1 MPPPPVNSFA
11 AAVWVLVLT
20 VELQRAMEP
29 AGPGGGKS
37 QTFRAVANAHIREGV
52 ATSLADLQRITS
64 PNAAQPG
71 AGAAAANPAAA
82 VAVSVR
88 LVTDGAQ
95 QFYTP
100 GTGMWAALTRRHYTR
115 EKANRK
121 KANRNGH
128 GQLQPA
134 DVDAALWPMQ
144 QRMANVLSLRRI
156 VGATDHLI
164 TVELTPGQ
172 RFPKYRAP
180 VKPSDGDLGRVC
192 CKLAKD
198 PQAVTDGRHSST
210 LPDKV
215 VQAAW
220 RGRKDPTNTMGEL
233 ILYCV
238 PDDERQ
244 RTSVCNVLHGDA
256 FFFDPA
262 DGGVQVVH
270 TTDRDGLISLAFAP
284 EPRPGTWLVVTEF
297 DAATGRVCVADALV
311 AHDALV
317 RTFLPK
323 FAQLHGD
330 PLVFARSLPAEPSDG
345 QLRVWLAGMFV
356 LCQNGATDT
365 GARLRHRAKEGT
377 DIGTVGAPCIL
388 RQFDA
393 FAAAAKEP
401 LLTFDGFQHHCEK
414 HRTRLG
420 GAARL
425 EDNGK
430 PWNEYRIQLAFAGHA
445 ILAVT
450 RQLHGLDRWL
460 AFLGVNKSDLQKF
473 SEVRAMVIPDAKALH
488 DMKRV
493 VLRDDLTAR
502 TASNFVDFVAG
513 VCERH
518 EEQRVAYAA
527 VYERRRPRPDAIDQR
542 CVDAKYVKAGKF
554 AVAMPVTVDKMDI
567 SSDADAGADSDFV
580 EEMSVSSDDD
590 VADLN
595 IVDNEDHGK
604 RLMGELEKDF
614 AVELKDVECA
624 VADGLLV
631 RSDDEELENVDNV
644 EAVAKKPKKKI
655 KKGTAPR
662 RGRRGDYIKEQ
673 DVEPD
678 EGGRKRKPDHSEY
691 FAENLGS
698 LAGQGRYWAKN
709 TTFDVAKAL
718 AVAHHLKSTVGVYV
732 ERQNSLVDVL
742 LGVAATLA
750 STPDA
755 IFPILSN
762 DFWISVLQANLLLD
776 VPVDGRLGQLP
787 RSMDCTRDNDGISFM
802 PRGGG
807 KRGITVWTDNPARAV
822 QQLAAVIRVE
832 FERVAESAGR
842 DELLEITSSVT
853 TSVGYTAS
861 IALGNLIGMCEL
873 FFFILHRRR
882 LIQHNRKYDPA
893 RRACQLA
900 YTDRGHSAP
909 RH

>member
-1 MPPPPVNSFA
+1 M
-11 AAVWVLVLT
+11 WVLVLT

-52 ATSLADLQRITS
+52 ATSLADLQRISS

-82 VAVSVR
+82 IAVSVR

-95 QFYTP
+95 QFHT
-100 GTGMWAALTRRHYTR
+100 TTNSVLATLLRKHYMR
-115 EKANRK
+115 EKANRD
-121 KANRNGH
+121 GH
-128 GQLQPA
+128 VQLQPA
-134 DVDAALWPMQ
+134 DVDAALWPVQ
-144 QRMANVLSLRRI
+144 WRMDNVLSLRDI

-192 CKLAKD
+192 RKLAKY
-198 PQAVTDGRHSST
+198 PQAVTDGRRSST

-220 RGRKDPTNTMGEL
+220 RGRKDPTSTMGEL
-233 ILYCV
+233 VLYCV
-238 PDDERQ
+238 PDDERQRQ

-262 DGGVQVVH
+262 VGGVQVVH

-330 PLVFARSLPAEPSDG
+330 PLVFARSLPAEPSNG

-460 AFLGVNKSDLQKF
+460 AFLDVNKSALQKF

-488 DMKRV
+488 DMRRV

-518 EEQRVAYAA
+518 AEQRVAYAA

-554 AVAMPVTVDKMDI
+554 AVAMPVTVAAVTFDKMDI
-567 SSDADAGADSDFV
+567 SADAGSGASSDADAGADSDFV
-580 EEMSVSSDDD
+580 DDMSVSSDDD
-590 VADLN
+590 MANMRIHERVISRLAEDDAMDN
-595 IVDNEDHGK
+595 IEGAMAH
-604 RLMGELEKDF
+604 
-614 AVELKDVECA
+614 
-624 VADGLLV
+624 GLLIPM
-631 RSDDEELENVDNV
+631 RSDDEDLDNIDNV

-691 FAENLGS
+691 FVENVGS

-776 VPVDGRLGQLP
+776 VLVDGRLGQLP
-787 RSMDCTRDNDGISFM
+787 RSMDYTRDNDGISFV
-802 PRGGG
+802 PRGGQKG
-807 KRGITVWTDNPARAV
+807 GITVWTDNPARAV

-832 FERVAESAGR
+832 FARVAESVGLN
-842 DELLEITSSVT
+842 ELREITSSVAM
-853 TSVGYTAS
+853 SAGYTANK
-861 IALGNLIGMCEL
+861 ALGNLIGMCDFPFL
-873 FFFILHRRR
+873 FCTV
-882 LIQHNRKYDPA
+882 DA
-893 RRACQLA
+893 
-900 YTDRGHSAP
+900 
-909 RH
+909 